1 MEIKDIEFFESPISK
16 KRLLLACLHYFV
28 GYSYV
33 YPMILL
39 SITQI
44 FTHQD
49 TLSVGWAIALTA
61 FVLVTTVMLLWPV
74 YKESWENFKK
84 DVFRN
89 VGYIIIYMIALFVI
103 NVVLSLIIMLI
114 TGLDSSANQLAIEE
128 MFVKYPFYITFSAVV
143 FAPIV
148 EEGIFR
154 GGFFRWFSSRN
165 MVKAYVI
172 SSVLFGFLHVY
183 DSVFAGNFLD
193 VAFVIVYAGMGTVFA
208 HLYQKTD
215 QMISGIVLHALY
227 NGLSILMLATML

>member
-33 YPMILL
+33 YPTIILNIL
-39 SITQI
+39 QV
-44 FTHQD
+44 FNHQD
-49 TLSVGWAIALTA
+49 TLPVGWAIALTV
-61 FVLVTTVMLLWPV
+61 FVLITTVMILWPV
-74 YKESWENFKK
+74 YKESWDNFKK
-84 DVFRN
+84 DIFN
-89 VGYIIIYMIALFVI
+89 NIGYIILYMVALFVI
-103 NVVLSLIIMLI
+103 NIVLSLIIMLI
-114 TGLDSSANQLAIEE
+114 TGLDTSANQLAIET
-128 MFVKYPFYITFSAVV
+128 MFKQYPFYITFSAVV

-165 MVKAYVI
+165 VVKAYVI
-172 SSVLFGFLHVY
+172 SSLLFGFLHVY
-183 DSVFAGNFLD
+183 DSIFTGNFLD
-193 VAFVIVYAGMGTVFA
+193 LAFIVVYAGMGCVFA

-227 NGLSILMLATML
+227 NGLSILMLVMML